1 MKNNNFELNLLAE
14 ISKVLTENSNP
25 SDIVLLLSKIFS
37 DFADLS
43 KLSIFIY
50 DENTKL
56 LKDYSKSWVV
66 IDEFHK
72 NFYTDKLYIALANFS
87 QWDFYIN
94 DKKFKTLDFKFS
106 GEIKLTKDI
115 NKILIPLKRKNKP
128 YGIVELSFSGD
139 ISKLLTYEFFIALS
153 VVSYQLSLKIQN
165 TILAEQMQTNIDFHD
180 AMKNIAKII
189 ETQYELN
196 YIIPLIGEM
205 IDRFISEHLVYIF
218 LKNEKNGKIE
228 LFWPRACRD
237 KKILSA
243 VSKVNTKSKITLLD
257 DEKIGIFPLIG
268 EKTLL
273 GCIVAHSNVDKLTK
287 NEIEYLEQL
296 SKQSSITIHRAE
308 VYAEVLQHATLDA
321 LTGLNNRRQFEM
333 RLKQEYSTAKRQH
346 KPLCAMMIDVD
357 FFKKVNDTY
366 GHNAGDCVLKNVAN
380 LIKAGLRDYDI
391 ASRYG
396 GEEFAVLLPY
406 TKIEEAFAVAQRLR
420 QSIEKAKI
428 DISGEGD
435 VDVKPISV
443 TISIGLY
450 QFKSEDSLEILYQNA
465 DKALYDAKTHGRN
478 KVVIFK

>member
-1 MKNNNFELNLLAE
+1 MENNKFELNLLAE

-25 SDIVLLLSKIFS
+25 SDIVSLLSKNFS
-37 DFADLS
+37 DFSNLS

-72 NFYTDKLYIALANFS
+72 NSYTDKLYIALANFS

-94 DKKFKTLDFKFS
+94 DKKFKIQDFKS
-106 GEIKLTKDI
+106 PVAVKLTKDI

-128 YGIVELSFSGD
+128 YGIVELDFRGN
-139 ISKLLTYEFFIALS
+139 ISNFLTYEFFMALS
-153 VVSYQLSLKIQN
+153 VASYQISLKIQN
-165 TILAEQMQTNIDFHD
+165 TILAEQMQTNIEFHD

-218 LKNEKNGKIE
+218 LKNEQNSKIE

-243 VSKVNTKSKITLLD
+243 VSKINTKSKITLLD
-257 DEKIGIFPLIG
+257 GEKIGIFPLIG

-287 NEIEYLEQL
+287 KEIEYLEQL

-380 LIKAGLRDYDI
+380 LIKAGLREYDI

-396 GEEFAVLLPY
+396 GEEFAILLPY

-420 QSIEKAKI
+420 QSIEQAKM
-428 DISGEGD
+428 DISAEKD
-435 VDVKPISV
+435 DAKTISV
-443 TISIGLY
+443 TISVGLY
-450 QFKSEDSLEILYQNA
+450 QFKPEDSLEILYQNA